1 MNAFSRVTRQVTLGT
16 LCSLALAVFSV
27 PYVAFAQQYP
37 TKPIRLLIGFAPG
50 SATDSVARALA
61 EPLGAALGQQ
71 VVVDN
76 KPGAAPRWPRAWSQ
90 RPRPTATR

>member
-37 TKPIRLLIGFAPG
+37 TVRLHP
-50 SATDSVARALA
+50 
-61 EPLGAALGQQ
+61 
-71 VVVDN
+71 
-76 KPGAAPRWPRAWSQ
+76 SQ
-90 RPRPTATR
+90 WEQLQT